1 MKRWYL
7 TVAETPEVQTVHC
20 FICKVRQQSKEA
32 EEKGK
37 EKKIKALNLLIP

>member
-1 MKRWYL
+1 M
-7 TVAETPEVQTVHC
+7 AETPEVQTVHC

-37 EKKIKALNLLIP
+37 EKKKIKALNLLIP

>member
-1 MKRWYL
+1 M
-7 TVAETPEVQTVHC
+7 AETPEVQTVHC